1 MYQTLFILAA
11 RLADYWMGSVFESI
25 RANVIG
31 KASIISPAAS
41 VLAVLFGLAMLI
53 PIASD
58 VFSDKGGFTGIN
70 LSEFGIVVILVA
82 MTHFYSFPLQLIDS
96 IATSLSNGISSSI
109 PAYADYS
116 QATSLKQAL
125 EEEDMKNQIHDE
137 NYRQKLKEQIISERG
152 GLLSSKENEELNNLR
167 NKNKEIQKGNSNW
180 LLSGFGYESTVA
192 QQQLVYQDP
201 KYENNLKKI
210 RELEYKSEGAIERE
224 VENRISVAEKAIKQ
238 GSKIQ
243 KYTGWIPD
251 IISWFYSLVLVFMMA
266 MGEILLCLLCL
277 FAPLIMAF
285 AVFKPWREGL
295 RTFFGQYIAIS
306 LWKPI
311 GHAIAYVNT
320 LATGSI
326 ASYFKTQYAQS
337 ALSGL
342 EIPGLTTGII
352 MVAIINLAT
361 IFCLFNIQGIA
372 STIIHIASIDSNN
385 FKADVTGQ
393 KVLGAAGGMAGGTAK
408 SIGKSIGI
416 IK

>member
-152 GLLSSKENEELNNLR
+152 GLLSSEENEELKNLR
-167 NKNKEIQKGNSNW
+167 KNNKQIQKGNSNW

-385 FKADVTGQ
+385 FKSDVTGQ
-393 KVLGAAGGMAGGTAK
+393 KVLGAAGRMAGGTAK

>member
-152 GLLSSKENEELNNLR
+152 GLFSSEENEELKNLR
-167 NKNKEIQKGNSNW
+167 KNNKQIQKGNSNW

>member
-152 GLLSSKENEELNNLR
+152 GLLSSEENEELKNLR
-167 NKNKEIQKGNSNW
+167 KNNKQIQKGNSNW

-266 MGEILLCLLCL
+266 MGEILLCLLY
-277 FAPLIMAF
+277 
-285 AVFKPWREGL
+285 R
-295 RTFFGQYIAIS
+295 Y
-306 LWKPI
+306 
-311 GHAIAYVNT
+311 N
-320 LATGSI
+320 
-326 ASYFKTQYAQS
+326 
-337 ALSGL
+337 LS
-342 EIPGLTTGII
+342 
-352 MVAIINLAT
+352 N
-361 IFCLFNIQGIA
+361 
-372 STIIHIASIDSNN
+372 
-385 FKADVTGQ
+385 
-393 KVLGAAGGMAGGTAK
+393 
-408 SIGKSIGI
+408 GK
-416 IK
+416 

>member
-53 PIASD
+53 PIAND

-116 QATSLKQAL
+116 QAISLKQAL
-125 EEEDMKNQIHDE
+125 EEEDMKQQIKEDD
-137 NYRQKLKEQIISERG
+137 YREQLKEKILSERG
-152 GLLSSKENEELNNLR
+152 GALSQQEQDELNLLYEQRQDLQRKNIKFSLFSMKKQLSALYNTEEWKVN
-167 NKNKEIQKGNSNW
+167 NKR
-180 LLSGFGYESTVA
+180 
-192 QQQLVYQDP
+192 
-201 KYENNLKKI
+201 I
-210 RELEYKSEGAIERE
+210 RELETRSEDAINKE
-224 VENRISVAEKAIKQ
+224 VDNRISVAEKAIKK

-251 IISWFYSLVLVFMMA
+251 VISWFYSLVLVFMMA

-311 GHAIAYVNT
+311 GHAIAYINT

-385 FKADVTGQ
+385 FKADVAGQ
-393 KVLGAAGGMAGGTAK
+393 RVLGAAGGMAGGTAK

>member
-201 KYENNLKKI
+201 KYENNLKRI

-224 VENRISVAEKAIKQ
+224 VENRISIAEKAIKQ

-385 FKADVTGQ
+385 YKADVTGQ

>member
-152 GLLSSKENEELNNLR
+152 GLLSSEENEELKNLR
-167 NKNKEIQKGNSNW
+167 KNNKQIQKGNSNW

-372 STIIHIASIDSNN
+372 STIINIASINPDN
-385 FKADVTGQ
+385 FKADG
-393 KVLGAAGGMAGGTAK
+393 LGAMVKTG
-408 SIGKSIGI
+408 IGKVFS
-416 IK
+416 K

>member
-152 GLLSSKENEELNNLR
+152 GLLSSEENEELKNLR
-167 NKNKEIQKGNSNW
+167 KNNKQIQKGNSNW

-201 KYENNLKKI
+201 KYENNLKRI